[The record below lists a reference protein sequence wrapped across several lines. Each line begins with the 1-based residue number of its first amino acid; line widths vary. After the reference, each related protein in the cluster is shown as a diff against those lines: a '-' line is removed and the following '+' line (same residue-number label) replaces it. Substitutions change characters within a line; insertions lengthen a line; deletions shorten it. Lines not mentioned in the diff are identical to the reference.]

1 MGREHELLDVHEMER
16 MVARAL
22 VELIEDR
29 TTAHHISARVLAART
44 KLPLRRVREVVALW
58 ELRTVS
64 GDALCLTAEAVAH
77 ARTLASAR
85 R

>member
-1 MGREHELLDVHEMER
+1 
-16 MVARAL
+16 
-22 VELIEDR
+22 
-29 TTAHHISARVLAART
+29 
-44 KLPLRRVREVVALW
+44 VVALW